1 MRCRVIGVLCK
12 AAGSKGDSH
21 SSSMERLSH
30 LQTYFTIIMPLLSVN
45 VPILYPHFAGEK
57 IQAQRGK
64 VVCPEAHSQ
73 NGKSRVRCLPVV
85 LRIINTFAL
94 GVILAAGCPRWA
106 GCEGPVIKVGE
117 GGLGRGLTS

>member
-30 LQTYFTIIMPLLSVN
+30 LQAYFTIIMPLLSVN

-57 IQAQRGK
+57 MQAQRGK

-73 NGKSRVRCLPVV
+73 NGKSRVSCLPVG
-85 LRIINTFAL
+85 LQNHCWQHL
-94 GVILAAGCPRWA
+94 CSGCYTSCWLSQGGRMS
-106 GCEGPVIKVGE
+106 GE
-117 GGLGRGLTS
+117 GLDKLDVSRWH